1 MENLQNHIYDLCV
14 SIYEVDWHSFLPEI
28 LEVFK
33 EFSIKFSESIFATYY
48 IFKMVIHH
56 AS

>member
-14 SIYEVDWHSFLPEI
+14 SIYEVDWHSFFPEI
-28 LEVFK
+28 IEVFK